1 MERLNKSTSK
11 KEIDGVVV
19 YRIILQKRKYQSCA
33 ICEEYFE
40 LTGNN
45 IKYCPA
51 CRKQENSR
59 KTNERHLSKKVDKIN
74 LY

>member
-1 MERLNKSTSK
+1 MELLNKSTFR
-11 KEIDGVVV
+11 KEIDGKYV
-19 YRIILQKRKYQSCA
+19 YRVVLQNKNYQSCH

-45 IKYCPA
+45 IKYCPD

-59 KTNERHLSKKVDKIN
+59 KTNERHRSKKG
-74 LY
+74 